1 MWSFISLSTRL
12 DYNENFIP
20 HLSRK
25 LQNYFH
31 RRWNKV
37 FFECVCKKV
46 SPIFFFTFLP
56 TMLSMLNSFLV
67 KLVWQFSFLSLYG
80 HGQHERV
87 RERFQRIK
95 LHHQIDK
102 LCLASLHMSSDGH
115 RHRCWERER
124 VNEGKSCKIG
134 IIWGTSCRTVL
145 LQKTCSWL

>member
-1 MWSFISLSTRL
+1 MKISFHIFRGSCKIISTGDETKYFLSVCA
-12 DYNENFIP
+12 
-20 HLSRK
+20 K
-25 LQNYFH
+25 KFH
-31 RRWNKV
+31 R
-37 FFECVCKKV
+37 
-46 SPIFFFTFLP
+46 IFFTFLP

-124 VNEGKSCKIG
+124 ESEWGKSCKIG